1 MFKFFKFYTDS
12 KIKWEEMSHLYEIH
26 IIYIIE
32 YRKLTSV
39 QSSRKLNFKC
49 KYGKILCDNH
59 KISVIEN
66 KSTIKAIKINRKY
79 NYIEIKNKE

>member
-1 MFKFFKFYTDS
+1 
-12 KIKWEEMSHLYEIH
+12 MSHLYEIY

-39 QSSRKLNFKC
+39 HSNRKLNFKC

-66 KSTIKAIKINRKY
+66 KSTIKAIKINR
-79 NYIEIKNKE
+79 NSENITI